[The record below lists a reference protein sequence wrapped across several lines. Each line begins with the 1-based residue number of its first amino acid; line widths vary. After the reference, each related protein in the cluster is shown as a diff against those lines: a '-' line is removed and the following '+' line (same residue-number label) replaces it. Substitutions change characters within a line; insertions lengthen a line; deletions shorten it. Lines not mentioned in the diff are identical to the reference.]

1 MKSKSKKQTKLIVE
15 EIKPSE
21 PTKKT
26 SEPILENKTDLSKNQ
41 DIKKSKKQKPVKLS
55 KQEQLDLK
63 LEEEKEASK
72 RAALLAKP
80 ENFFTKKR
88 ICIIVFFLVLFL
100 ARIFKVVLKL

>member
-15 EIKPSE
+15 ETKPSE
-21 PTKKT
+21 PTGET
-26 SEPILENKTDLSKNQ
+26 SQPILENKADLSKTQ
-41 DIKKSKKQKPVKLS
+41 DNKKSKKQKPVKLS

-63 LEEEKEASK
+63 LEEEKESLK
-72 RAALLAKP
+72 RAALSAKP